1 MSRIEV
7 LEEQCKGCLLCTVVC
22 PKEIIRQSERFNHHG
37 YKVAEVPEE
46 KMEECTGCA
55 SCATMCPDI
64 AIRVYR
70 SSKAKGE
77 ANDGR

>member
-7 LEEQCKGCLLCTVVC
+7 LEEQCKGCLLCTTVC

-37 YKVAEVPEE
+37 YKVAEVPAEDME
-46 KMEECTGCA
+46 KCIGCS
-55 SCATMCPDI
+55 SCAMMCPDI

-70 SSKAKGE
+70 TVKPKGE
-77 ANDGR
+77 TKDA